1 MHPNVLD
8 VTNVNKLDGDMLKR
22 TISELWDI
30 RKAVL
35 ESLNASKIL
44 IVHLTET
51 KDSSVFCAIPAIRGS
66 RR

>member
-8 VTNVNKLDGDMLKR
+8 VTNVNTLDGDMLKR
-22 TISELWDI
+22 TIK
-30 RKAVL
+30 RAVRYPKSCV
-35 ESLNASKIL
+35 ESLNASEIV